1 MIGKLTGLIDSFYED
16 YLILDVGGVGYRVFC
31 SAKTMGKMP
40 AKGGS
45 ASLWIETQVRE
56 DHIHLIGFA
65 DTIEQQMFG
74 LLSTVQGVGAKVAL
88 AILSALSPNEIQMA
102 VMAADGKAFTRAN
115 GVGPK
120 LGVRLVTELKG
131 KVGSLGANE
140 TMQILGTGM
149 SAAPAG
155 NQAME
160 EAISALANLG
170 YARIEAG
177 MVVANVL
184 KQNPDLET
192 AELIRLSLR
201 EIGKGGV

>member
-1 MIGKLTGLIDSFYED
+1 MIGKLTGLIDSFYEN

-40 AKGGS
+40 GKGET

-65 DTIEQQMFG
+65 DATEQQMFN
-74 LLSTVQGVGAKVAL
+74 LLGTVQSVGAKVAL
-88 AILSALSPNEIQMA
+88 AILSALTPNEIQMA
-102 VMAADGKAFTRAN
+102 VMTGDNKAFTRAN

-131 KVGSLGANE
+131 KMGSLGVNE
-140 TMQILGTGM
+140 KMVVSGG
-149 SAAPAG
+149 AG
-155 NQAME
+155 VPTHNTAMD

-170 YARIEAG
+170 YSRIEAG
-177 MVVANVL
+177 MVVGNIL
-184 KQNPDLET
+184 RQNPDVT
-192 AELIRLSLR
+192 TPELIRLALR
-201 EIGKGGV
+201 EIGKGNI

>member
-1 MIGKLTGLIDSFYED
+1 MIGKLTGIIDSFYED

-31 SAKTMGKMP
+31 SSKTMGKMP
-40 AKGGS
+40 TKGGT

-65 DTIEQQMFG
+65 DTIEQQMFN
-74 LLSTVQGVGAKVAL
+74 LLGTVQGVGAKVAL
-88 AILSALSPNEIQMA
+88 AILSALSPSEIQMA
-102 VMAADGKAFTRAN
+102 VMANDGKAFTRAS

-131 KVGSLGANE
+131 KMGSLGSNE
-140 TMQILGTGM
+140 TMQVLGSTGTK
-149 SAAPAG
+149 APAQ
-155 NQAME
+155 NQTME

-184 KQNPDLET
+184 RQNPDLET
-192 AELIRLSLR
+192 AELIRLSLK
-201 EIGKGGV
+201 EIGKGNL

>member
-1 MIGKLTGLIDSFYED
+1 MIGKLTGIVDSFYD
-16 YLILDVGGVGYRVFC
+16 GFLILDVSGVGYRVFC
-31 SAKTMGKMP
+31 SSKTAGKMP
-40 AKGGS
+40 AVGGT

-65 DTIEQQMFG
+65 DATEQQAFA

-88 AILSALSPNEIQMA
+88 AILSVLSPNEIQMA
-102 VMAADGKAFTRAN
+102 VMTADGKAFTRAG

-120 LGVRLVTELKG
+120 LGTRIVSELKG
-131 KVGSLGANE
+131 KMGTLGSNE
-140 TMQILGTGM
+140 TIVVSGGK
-149 SAAPAG
+149 AATSVQ
-155 NQAME
+155 NTAME

-184 KQNPDLET
+184 RQNPEADT
-192 AELIRLSLR
+192 SELIRLSLK
-201 EIGKGGV
+201 EIGRGNL

>member
-1 MIGKLTGLIDSFYED
+1 MIGKLTGIIDSFYED
-16 YLILDVGGVGYRVFC
+16 YLILDVAGVGYRVFC
-31 SAKTMGKMP
+31 SGKTMGKMP
-40 AKGGS
+40 TAGGT

-65 DTIEQQMFG
+65 DATEQQMFN

-131 KVGSLGANE
+131 KMGSLGSNE
-140 TMQILGTGM
+140 PMQVLGGTGTK
-149 SAAPAG
+149 APVQ
-155 NQAME
+155 NQTME

-177 MVVANVL
+177 MVVANIL
-184 KQNPDLET
+184 RQNPDLKT

-201 EIGKGGV
+201 EIGKGSL

>member
-1 MIGKLTGLIDSFYED
+1 MIGKLTGIIDSFYED
-16 YLILDVGGVGYRVFC
+16 YLILDVAGVGYRVFC

-40 AKGGS
+40 TKGGT
-45 ASLWIETQVRE
+45 AALWIETQVRE

-65 DTIEQQMFG
+65 DSVEQQMFN

-88 AILSALSPNEIQMA
+88 AILSALTPSDIQMA

-120 LGVRLVTELKG
+120 LGVRLITELKG
-131 KVGSLGANE
+131 KIGTLGSNE
-140 TMQILGTGM
+140 TMPVLGVSGTKT
-149 SAAPAG
+149 PVQ

-184 KQNPDLET
+184 HQNPDLET

-201 EIGKGGV
+201 EIGKGSI

>member
-1 MIGKLTGLIDSFYED
+1 MIGKLTGIVDSFYED
-16 YLILDVGGVGYRVFC
+16 YLILDVAGVGYRVFC
-31 SAKTMGKMP
+31 SSKTMGKMP
-40 AKGGS
+40 TKGGS

-65 DTIEQQMFG
+65 DTIEQQMFN
-74 LLSTVQGVGAKVAL
+74 LLGTVQGVGAKVAL

-102 VMAADGKAFTRAN
+102 VMAADGKAFTRAS

-131 KVGSLGANE
+131 KMGSLGSNE
-140 TMQILGTGM
+140 SMPVLGGGT
-149 SAAPAG
+149 SSTPTQ

-184 KQNPDLET
+184 RQKPDLET
-192 AELIRLSLR
+192 AELIRLSLK
-201 EIGKGGV
+201 EIGKGSL

>member
-1 MIGKLTGLIDSFYED
+1 MIGKLTGLIDSFYEN

-31 SAKTMGKMP
+31 SSKTMGKMP
-40 AKGGS
+40 EKGGT

-65 DTIEQQMFG
+65 DVTEQQMFN
-74 LLSTVQGVGAKVAL
+74 LLGTVQSVGAKVAL
-88 AILSALSPNEIQMA
+88 AILSALTPNEIQMA
-102 VMAADGKAFTRAN
+102 VMTGDNKALTRAN

-131 KVGSLGANE
+131 KMGSLGGNE
-140 TMQILGTGM
+140 EIVVSTGM
-149 SAAPAG
+149 GISTH
-155 NQAME
+155 NTAME

-177 MVVANVL
+177 MVVGNVL
-184 KQNPDLET
+184 RQNPDVET
-192 AELIRLSLR
+192 SELIRLALR
-201 EIGKGGV
+201 EIGKGGL

>member
-1 MIGKLTGLIDSFYED
+1 MIGKLTGIVDSFYD
-16 YLILDVGGVGYRVFC
+16 GFLILDVAGVGYRVFC
-31 SAKTMGKMP
+31 SSKTAGRMP
-40 AKGGS
+40 SVGGT

-65 DTIEQQMFG
+65 DTIEQQAFG

-102 VMAADGKAFTRAN
+102 VMTADGKAFTRAS

-120 LGVRLVTELKG
+120 LGARIVSELKG
-131 KVGSLGANE
+131 KMGSLGANE
-140 TMQILGTGM
+140 TMVV
-149 SAAPAG
+149 SKAG
-155 NQAME
+155 STPISSSVME
-160 EAISALANLG
+160 DAISALANLG

-184 KQNPDLET
+184 RQNPDADT
-192 AELIRLSLR
+192 SELIRLSLK
-201 EIGKGGV
+201 EIGKGNL